1 MLDKKI
7 GLQLGHNMNLKELA
21 ELCDQL
27 EAQGNIIEA
36 NNIHNLFI
44 KKASEVEKGHSV
56 KFPMTFEQA
65 LEKFSPEEFEVD
77 IDGKWEDTEPIS
89 DIKNEYGDLLD
100 DPAAIDDNHI
110 ILFDEDNE
118 LDEDDGPFVVMN
130 MVPEEHM
137 DTLQNNPSKQTKW
150 IKRAE
155 D

>member
-1 MLDKKI
+1 
-7 GLQLGHNMNLKELA
+7 MNLKELA

-36 NNIHNLFI
+36 NNVHNLFI
-44 KKASEVEKGHSV
+44 KKASEVEKSHSL

-65 LEKFSPEEFEVD
+65 LKKFSPKEFEVD
-77 IDGKWEDTEPIS
+77 IDGNWEDTEPIS
-89 DIKNEYGDLLD
+89 DIKNEYEDLLD

-137 DTLQNNPSKQTKW
+137 DSLKNNPNKQTKW

>member
-1 MLDKKI
+1 
-7 GLQLGHNMNLKELA
+7 MNLKELA

-89 DIKNEYGDLLD
+89 DIKNEYEDLLD

>member
-1 MLDKKI
+1 
-7 GLQLGHNMNLKELA
+7 MNLNELA

-65 LEKFSPEEFEVD
+65 LKKFSPEEFEVD
-77 IDGKWEDTEPIS
+77 IDGNWEDTEPIT
-89 DIKNEYGDLLD
+89 DIKNEYDDLLD

>member
-1 MLDKKI
+1 
-7 GLQLGHNMNLKELA
+7 MNIKELA
-21 ELCDQL
+21 EICDLL
-27 EAQGNIIEA
+27 ESQGNIVEA

-44 KKASEVEKGHSV
+44 KIASEVEKGHSV

-65 LEKFSPEEFEVD
+65 LDKFTPEEFEVD

-89 DIKNEYGDLLD
+89 DIKNEYEDLLD

-110 ILFDEDNE
+110 ILFDKDNE

>member
-1 MLDKKI
+1 LLDKKI

-44 KKASEVEKGHSV
+44 KIASEVEKGHSV

-89 DIKNEYGDLLD
+89 DIKNEYEDLLD

-110 ILFDEDNE
+110 ILFDEENE

>member
-89 DIKNEYGDLLD
+89 DIKNEYEDLLD

-118 LDEDDGPFVVMN
+118 LDENDGPFVVMN

-137 DTLQNNPSKQTKW
+137 ESLQNNPSKQTKW

>member
-89 DIKNEYGDLLD
+89 DIKNEYEDLLD

>member
-89 DIKNEYGDLLD
+89 DIKNEYDDLLD

>member
-44 KKASEVEKGHSV
+44 KIASEVEKGHSV

-89 DIKNEYGDLLD
+89 DIKNEYEDLLD

>member
-1 MLDKKI
+1 
-7 GLQLGHNMNLKELA
+7 MNIKELA
-21 ELCDQL
+21 EICDQL

-36 NNIHNLFI
+36 NNVHNLFI

-77 IDGKWEDTEPIS
+77 IDGKCEDTEPIS
-89 DIKNEYGDLLD
+89 DIKNEYDDLLD